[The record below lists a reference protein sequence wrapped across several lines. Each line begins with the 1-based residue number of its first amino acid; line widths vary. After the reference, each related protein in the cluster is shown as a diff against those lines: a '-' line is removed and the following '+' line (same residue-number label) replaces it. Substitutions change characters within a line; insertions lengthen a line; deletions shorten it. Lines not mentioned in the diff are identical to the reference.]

1 MRPERR
7 YYQGVTTSTAASPTS
22 RCTRAFAPHLA
33 AFIQD
38 VVRKTPSSRSAH
50 DGILRSSPPTPGNPE
65 LQYPIIAK
73 LNEPRLIGRAAHLGD
88 LQSFAASLAK
98 SGVAAV
104 GPAPGSRRRPDGRVL
119 QWKALTLKENAAFLL
134 PFFIQWCADSIHP
147 SADSPKGCSLLRFE
161 AVSPETE
168 SLSRQVALLNIDMP
182 VVKSDNPQLRA
193 TIGGPRAQF
202 TVTS

>member
-1 MRPERR
+1 VQTRPERR
-7 YYQGVTTSTAASPTS
+7 YYQAVTTSTAASPTS
-22 RCTRAFAPHLA
+22 RRTRAFAPHLA

-104 GPAPGSRRRPDGRVL
+104 GPAPGSSRRPDGRVL
-119 QWKALTLKENAAFLL
+119 EWKALTLKENAAFLL
-134 PFFIQWCADSIHP
+134 PFFIQWCVDSIHP
-147 SADSPKGCSLLRFE
+147 SADSPEVVLKRYRPKQSHFRG
-161 AVSPETE
+161 E
-168 SLSRQVALLNIDMP
+168 SLSSTSTCPSSKVTTRN
-182 VVKSDNPQLRA
+182 S
-193 TIGGPRAQF
+193 AQP
-202 TVTS
+202 